1 MPSTSTDRG
10 RQSTTPS
17 DIPQRGWKDILLRT
31 WDELGGDH
39 VSLIA
44 AGIAFYGLLA
54 IFPAIA
60 AAIALWGLVFDPQ
73 DLERQVSAVSAA
85 LPPEAATILTDQVR
99 KVAAAAGAGLS
110 FAAIGGLLLALYSS
124 SKGITSLIEG
134 LNVIY
139 DEPEKRGFIKFYLV
153 ALGLTLAL
161 MVMGLVSLALIALL
175 PALIG
180 SLGLGGF
187 AQTLVV
193 WLRWPLLALLAIVSL
208 AVLYRFG
215 PSRDAP
221 RWRWV
226 SWGAVVAT
234 VVWIAGS
241 MLFSI
246 YVRNFAG
253 YNETYGSLGAVV
265 ILLMWLWLS
274 AYIVL
279 MGAELNSEMEHQT
292 ERDTTRGP
300 DEPMGER
307 GAHVADTV
315 GRERA

>member
-1 MPSTSTDRG
+1 
-10 RQSTTPS
+10 
-17 DIPQRGWKDILLRT
+17 
-31 WDELGGDH
+31 
-39 VSLIA
+39 
-44 AGIAFYGLLA
+44 
-54 IFPAIA
+54 
-60 AAIALWGLVFDPQ
+60 VFDPQ
-73 DLERQVSAVSAA
+73 DLERQVSAASAA

-99 KVAAAAGAGLS
+99 KVAAATGAGLS
-110 FAAIGGLLLALYSS
+110 LAAIGGLLLALYSS
-124 SKGITSLIEG
+124 SKGVTSLIEG

-139 DEPEKRGFIKFYLV
+139 DEEEKRGFVKFYLV

-180 SLGLGGF
+180 NLGLGDF
-187 AQTLVV
+187 AETLVV
-193 WLRWPLLALLAIVSL
+193 WLRWPLLALLAIASL